1 MNATANGSSSWSC
14 SFNLMNSTAAK
25 TGKTIALSLILVVSL
40 VGNSLIGIIVYKT
53 PNLRKPINFLIANM
67 AMSDLLYPI
76 FLFPSRL
83 TRLHL
88 DEWLIG
94 GFLGQAL
101 CKLPSF
107 LADASTLVSV
117 QSLILITVDRFQ
129 ATVVPLRSPLIS
141 RKFCPFFILAT
152 WIVAMAVYSPYFIAF
167 QLVEYPEGMKC
178 KKQQEVFGETAYSNY
193 ILAVAII
200 FFYIP
205 FVLFLLLYSIMLIKL
220 KQQAHPGEQSANIEV
235 LRKRRNKNVLKTAI
249 AIVLVFMF
257 CWLPFFTNLLLFS
270 FAPENS
276 RSCGF
281 LMFLHCSLYM
291 AFANCAI
298 NPFVCLIFSSNYR
311 QGLKKLMTFN

>member
-88 DEWLIG
+88 DECLIG

-152 WIVAMAVYSPYFIAF
+152 WIVACSKRSDSG
-167 QLVEYPEGMKC
+167 ERC
-178 KKQQEVFGETAYSNY
+178 EV
-193 ILAVAII
+193 
-200 FFYIP
+200 
-205 FVLFLLLYSIMLIKL
+205 K
-220 KQQAHPGEQSANIEV
+220 
-235 LRKRRNKNVLKTAI
+235 I
-249 AIVLVFMF
+249 AIKSRGG
-257 CWLPFFTNLLLFS
+257 LPLPRFYFFRAPFY
-270 FAPENS
+270 FAP
-276 RSCGF
+276 
-281 LMFLHCSLYM
+281 LPT
-291 AFANCAI
+291 I
-298 NPFVCLIFSSNYR
+298 
-311 QGLKKLMTFN
+311 

>member
-1 MNATANGSSSWSC
+1 M
-14 SFNLMNSTAAK
+14 
-25 TGKTIALSLILVVSL
+25 
-40 VGNSLIGIIVYKT
+40 GNSLIGIIVYKT
-53 PNLRKPINFLIANM
+53 PNLREPINFLIANM
-67 AMSDLLYPI
+67 ALSDLLYPI
-76 FLFPSRL
+76 FLFPSRPTL
-83 TRLHL
+83 LHL
-88 DEWLIG
+88 DGWLIG
-94 GFLGQAL
+94 GPLGQAL

-129 ATVVPLRSPLIS
+129 ATVFPLRSPLIS
-141 RKFCPFFILAT
+141 RKFCLLFILAT
-152 WIVAMAVYSPYFIAF
+152 WIIVAMAVYSPYFIAF

-178 KKQQEVFGETAYSNY
+178 KKQQEAFGETACSNY
-193 ILAVAII
+193 ILAVAIM
-200 FFYIP
+200 FFYSL
-205 FVLFLLLYSIMLIKL
+205 FVLLLLLYSIMLIKL

-257 CWLPFFTNLLLFS
+257 CWLPFFTYLLLFS

-281 LMFLHCSLYM
+281 LMLFLHCSLYM

-311 QGLKKLMTFN
+311 QGLKKLLTFGWAVQV

>member
-14 SFNLMNSTAAK
+14 SSSLMSSAAAK

-67 AMSDLLYPI
+67 TLSDLLYPI

-83 TRLHL
+83 TLLHL
-88 DEWLIG
+88 DGWLIG
-94 GFLGQAL
+94 GPLGQAL

-117 QSLILITVDRFQ
+117 QSLILITVDRFK
-129 ATVVPLRSPLIS
+129 ATVFQLRSPLIS
-141 RKFCPFFILAT
+141 RKLCPFFILAT
-152 WIVAMAVYSPYFIAF
+152 WIVAMAVYSPYLIAF

-178 KKQQEVFGETAYSNY
+178 KKQQEAFGETAYSNY
-193 ILAVAII
+193 ILAVAIM

-249 AIVLVFMF
+249 AIVSVFMF

-281 LMFLHCSLYM
+281 LMFLQCSLYM

-311 QGLKKLMTFN
+311 QGLKKLLTFN

>member
-152 WIVAMAVYSPYFIAF
+152 WIVAMAVYSPYSIAF
-167 QLVEYPEGMKC
+167 QLVEYPSG
-178 KKQQEVFGETAYSNY
+178 ND
-193 ILAVAII
+193 
-200 FFYIP
+200 P
-205 FVLFLLLYSIMLIKL
+205 
-220 KQQAHPGEQSANIEV
+220 
-235 LRKRRNKNVLKTAI
+235 
-249 AIVLVFMF
+249 
-257 CWLPFFTNLLLFS
+257 
-270 FAPENS
+270 
-276 RSCGF
+276 RS
-281 LMFLHCSLYM
+281 
-291 AFANCAI
+291 
-298 NPFVCLIFSSNYR
+298 
-311 QGLKKLMTFN
+311 